1 MGISEID
8 IMQTEQI
15 EDLQDDVKELRDK
28 INLLVSD
35 ITDVNGVDGAT
46 RDGIV
51 KKLNDAIDDADDINT
66 VLNEGYSVA
75 SGGGESNTGILK
87 RMDQLFDD
95 LERHRNTRIDASNS
109 GSDEETHPYASGNAP
124 SWTTATCNLSG
135 TAQGSAT
142 RSGHTT
148 VSSVIDQPDP
158 VYSAESTSVMT
169 LKNTG
174 EIRARKLARILLK
187 KVR

>member
-1 MGISEID
+1 M
-8 IMQTEQI
+8 
-15 EDLQDDVKELRDK
+15 
-28 INLLVSD
+28 LL
-35 ITDVNGVDGAT
+35 
-46 RDGIV
+46 
-51 KKLNDAIDDADDINT
+51 
-66 VLNEGYSVA
+66 A

-87 RMDQLFDD
+87 RLDQLFDD

-142 RSGHTT
+142 RSAHTT
-148 VSSVIDQPDP
+148 VSEAIDQPDP
-158 VYSAESTSVMT
+158 VYSAESTAVMT

-174 EIRARKLARILLK
+174 EIRARKLARGLLK

>member
-8 IMQTEQI
+8 LMQTEQI
-15 EDLQDDVKELRDK
+15 EDLENDVKELRDK
-28 INLLVSD
+28 INLIVSD
-35 ITDVNGVDGAT
+35 ITDVNGVAGAT

-66 VLNEGYSVA
+66 VLNAGYSVA
-75 SGGGESNTGILK
+75 TGGGESNTGILK
-87 RMDQLFDD
+87 RLDQLFDN
-95 LERHRNTRIDASNS
+95 LEKHRNTPVDASNS
-109 GSDEETHPYASGNAP
+109 GSDEEAHPYASGNAP

-142 RSGHTT
+142 RSAHTT
-148 VSSVIDQPDP
+148 VSQSVSTASPS
-158 VYSAESTSVMT
+158 YSAESTAVMT

-174 EIRARKLARILLK
+174 EIRARKLARVLLNK
-187 KVR
+187 TR